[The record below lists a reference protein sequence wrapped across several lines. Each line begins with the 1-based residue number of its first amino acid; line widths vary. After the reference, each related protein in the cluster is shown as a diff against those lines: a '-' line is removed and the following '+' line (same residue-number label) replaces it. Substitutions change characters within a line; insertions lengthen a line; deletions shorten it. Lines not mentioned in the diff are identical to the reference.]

1 MMNSNYIDGRRFWSH
16 AYRTL
21 EIVII
26 FISIIIYRSSLSALI
41 LLVSFPSP
49 LSKEMYPFVEKFQVD
64 LGKYY
69 GQSANLGN
77 MCFYYDLINKSDVQI
92 FRIFG
97 QTTQLPEIQ
106 GDTFGVKFG
115 VTDSPDLC
123 SHCPIFGKSAQ
134 KICRLEKIGQC
145 HHGITK
151 LEYISTTGPC

>member
-1 MMNSNYIDGRRFWSH
+1 MMNSNYIDGRPFWSH

-49 LSKEMYPFVEKFQVD
+49 LSKEMYPFVKKFKVD

-69 GQSANLGN
+69 GQSANLGD

-92 FRIFG
+92 FRIYG
-97 QTTQLPEIQ
+97 HTTRLPEIRD
-106 GDTFGVKFG
+106 DTFGVKFG
-115 VTDSPDLC
+115 VTDSPVFVFTCALPD
-123 SHCPIFGKSAQ
+123 F
-134 KICRLEKIGQC
+134 REIGSKNLPTRKNRAVEPW
-145 HHGITK
+145 HN
-151 LEYISTTGPC
+151 